1 MTPEVETLAR
11 RAVACPRWRWLPGMR
26 YRVGSIV
33 GRLTDNQCKGK
44 LQLVPD
50 ALPDLNDPATR
61 GCVLELVREALRK
74 PSIYLAPFYT
84 NTDAGQV
91 AWWGLANNVD
101 WDPQPRIQYLTTS
114 QGIIDYYLAAE
125 TEAAALVAALEAAP

>member
-1 MTPEVETLAR
+1 MSSEQLENFEEFAR
-11 RAVACPRWRWLPGMR
+11 RAVACKRWRWMPGMLL
-26 YRVGSIV
+26 
-33 GRLTDNQCKGK
+33 LTGNRINSVNTLAGWFDNE
-44 LQLVPD
+44 
-50 ALPDLNDPATR
+50 LPDLNDPATR

-101 WDPQPRIQYLTTS
+101 WEPQPRIQYLTTS

-125 TEAAALVAALEAAP
+125 TEAAALVVALEAAP